1 MPVDGCAR
9 KYNTAPEEVHAGAVN
24 DVGVNLCAHAVCSCA
39 GLHSPVVHCRA
50 ARPKQ
55 APLWGHTVMPG
66 TL

>member
-1 MPVDGCAR
+1 MDGCAR

-24 DVGVNLCAHAVCSCA
+24 DVGVNFVRMPSARVQDCTVLCA
-39 GLHSPVVHCRA
+39 CRA